1 LRSRPPSLNAPEGW
15 CATTM
20 LAAAAVLVIS
30 ACADDP
36 LSVLKDDS
44 SRQALSLSDD
54 VLVSDGF
61 NRTISRGWGDPDVGG
76 SWTVSD
82 PADFSVRNGN
92 GFITK
97 FDHASRRVL
106 ATAGNGVN
114 VYGSTSFKIDTPPDN
129 PRRFYTVQVYARLS
143 DVGNYYRFRLRA
155 FGDGRMDLRVEA
167 GVDGDKWWVT
177 DVIPVSVSW
186 AAGNTYR
193 IRWETTGTSPSTTLR
208 MQVWREG
215 GAQPGA
221 WDLDATVDLPR
232 LDLPGTTG
240 IRVSGPSAD
249 QFTFPVTFSF
259 DDIEYRATDSLP
271 ENHAPVADAG
281 GPYTGTAGVA
291 IQVDGSGSSDPDGD
305 TPLTYAWDL
314 GDGSSASGV
323 APTHTYAAAGIYTVT
338 LVVTDSR
345 GLASEPTTTTATI
358 GAANDLSG
366 ILVRDTFS
374 RTTTSGWGT
383 PDIGAGWH
391 FGSADPADFRV
402 ENGRGYVIKHD
413 NAMRNAVAR
422 EGASTEGY
430 GLNVQ
435 GIASFRIDTPPDN
448 PNRFYT
454 VQVYARRDDRVS
466 DGDNYYRY
474 RVRAYGRGDMD
485 VRIEKNVNGSSSW
498 ITPNTDIDATWE
510 VGQKYWIRWEAAGT
524 SPGTRIRMRVWKD
537 ATPEPSAWNLDITV
551 DEPALDVIGTTG
563 FRVSGPSNDQTTFPV
578 VFALDDLEYREI
590 D

>member
-1 LRSRPPSLNAPEGW
+1 MPSSRAPLLLS
-15 CATTM
+15 
-20 LAAAAVLVIS
+20 LAAAVVATATCMDGANQASPSEIALSRGAQSQPVADPGGPYTVL
-30 ACADDP
+30 AG
-36 LSVLKDDS
+36 
-44 SRQALSLSDD
+44 QALTFDGSGSYDPSGPDGRLTYDWSLG
-54 VLVSDGF
+54 DG
-61 NRTISRGWGDPDVGG
+61 
-76 SWTVSD
+76 
-82 PADFSVRNGN
+82 ANG
-92 GFITK
+92 
-97 FDHASRRVL
+97 A
-106 ATAGNGVN
+106 GVN
-114 VYGSTSFKIDTPPDN
+114 
-129 PRRFYTVQVYARLS
+129 
-143 DVGNYYRFRLRA
+143 
-155 FGDGRMDLRVEA
+155 
-167 GVDGDKWWVT
+167 
-177 DVIPVSVSW
+177 
-186 AAGNTYR
+186 
-193 IRWETTGTSPSTTLR
+193 
-208 MQVWREG
+208 
-215 GAQPGA
+215 PGH
-221 WDLDATVDLPR
+221 
-232 LDLPGTTG
+232 
-240 IRVSGPSAD
+240 
-249 QFTFPVTFSF
+249 TFPEVGTFQVTLVVTSHKGVAS
-259 DDIEYRATDSLP
+259 EPAATTVTVVASEEAPGDP